1 MGSPAVSDTWIGKT
15 VDHYRITEK
24 LGQGGS
30 GQVFRGVDL
39 SLNRPVAIKV
49 LRPDLALDP
58 ALAERFRGEAQTLA
72 RLNHPNIATLYR
84 LLWQQDLHLMVME
97 YVKGDTLDE
106 LIQRHG
112 PMTPQQALPLV
123 LQALEGI
130 HHAHQLGIVHRD
142 IKGSNVMRS
151 QSSLVKVMDFGIARA
166 LGSNGLTQEG
176 KPVGT
181 PEYMSPEQIRGE
193 EIDAR
198 SDIYSL
204 GILLFKLLSGRVPF
218 AGKSQYEVM
227 RDHMEGEP
235 LSLCELVP
243 ELEDAVERIVL
254 RALAKSP
261 EARFAS
267 IPELRAALEE
277 AIPLG
282 SDSPSTPSSVDTRPP
297 AERGTVEEEGTLD
310 SDTTEVPR
318 FPGGSEALA
327 DCGVPDCD
335 ARERVDASVAGEGPT
350 SIVADEDPNVAPVAF
365 QADARRLRL
374 GRFLVGAVSGVA
386 LVAILAAALFDRPRA
401 PSETDSSGQAPSSAP
416 PLSLSA
422 PEGSEAS
429 SARLDPEPPAVRATA
444 TPTLTAGNGSAARPE
459 PSVASHARPRTGPK
473 RNATAHGSADAPRRS
488 TLGVDE
494 ASEKWV
500 IRRR

>member
-1 MGSPAVSDTWIGKT
+1 MGSPAVSDSWIGKT
-15 VDHYRITEK
+15 FDHYRITEK

-58 ALAERFRGEAQTLA
+58 ALAERFRCEARTLA

-84 LLWQQDLHLMVME
+84 LLWQEDLHLMVME
-97 YVKGDTLDE
+97 YVKGETLDQ
-106 LIQRHG
+106 LIQLHG

-123 LQALEGI
+123 FQALEGI
-130 HHAHQLGIVHRD
+130 HHAHQLGVVHRD

-151 QSSLVKVMDFGIARA
+151 RSSLVKVMDFGIARA
-166 LGSNGLTQEG
+166 LGSNSLTQEG

-204 GILLFKLLSGRVPF
+204 GILLFKLLTGRVPF

-227 RDHMEGEP
+227 RAHMEGEP

-243 ELEDAVERIVL
+243 QLDEAVERIVL

-261 EARFAS
+261 GERFAS

-277 AIPLG
+277 AVPQL
-282 SDSPSTPSSVDTRPP
+282 SDFPSPPRGVEACLH
-297 AERGTVEEEGTLD
+297 AEAGTAAEAGTLD
-310 SDTTEVPR
+310 SDTAEVPR
-318 FPGGSEALA
+318 FPAGSEALA
-327 DCGVPDCD
+327 GCGSPACE
-335 ARERVDASVAGEGPT
+335 AHERVEPAVAGEGPT
-350 SIVADEDPNVAPVAF
+350 RIVPDEVPEVAPLALG
-365 QADARRLRL
+365 AGARRLRL
-374 GRFLVGAVSGVA
+374 VRFLVGAVSGVA
-386 LVAILAAALFDRPRA
+386 LVAILVAALARPRE
-401 PSETDSSGQAPSSAP
+401 PRQSEGGGEASSSAP
-416 PLSLSA
+416 PPSLSA
-422 PEGSEAS
+422 PPGKDELA
-429 SARLDPEPPAVRATA
+429 ARIDPEPPTVRART
-444 TPTLTAGNGSAARPE
+444 TPSLSAGIQSPARPQ
-459 PSVASHARPRTGPK
+459 PSRAPLARPTQGAK
-473 RNATAHGSADAPRRS
+473 RSATARSSADAPPRS
-488 TLGVDE
+488 SVRLDE
-494 ASEKWV
+494 GSEKWV